1 MAASAQA
8 RAAGNG
14 RRGSPVGPA
23 RRGQV
28 DRAPLDISLSDAMLR
43 SPKTSEVVARD
54 LVRDIVGQGLQT
66 GDPLPHEAS
75 MLEHYGVSRESLREG
90 LRLLEV
96 QGLISIRRGPG
107 GGPTVGRVDPAHLGR
122 IATLYYH
129 LAGATYAELFDAWV
143 RTEPI
148 LAEEAARNPDRE
160 AVRGAM
166 APYRDH
172 LDPTAHGDDVEEF
185 VQRHTHFHAVLA
197 SLTGNRVL
205 ELMLQ
210 TVGCI
215 VTHHVVVSAD
225 PRDMSGTIAEDHASI
240 ARAVAAGHPQQART
254 LMEQHIRTMSDF
266 YSAELGEQ
274 QREYIEWR

>member
-8 RAAGNG
+8 RAAGSG
-14 RRGSPVGPA
+14 RRGSSGGRA
-23 RRGQV
+23 IGGQT
-28 DRAPLDISLSDAMLR
+28 APLDIPLSDAMLR
-43 SPKTSEVVARD
+43 PPKTAEVVARD
-54 LVRDIVGQGLQT
+54 LVRDIVAQGLQT
-66 GDPLPHEAS
+66 GDALPHEAS

-107 GGPTVGRVDPAHLGR
+107 GGPSVGRVDPAHLGR

-148 LAEEAARNPDRE
+148 LAEEAARNPDRGV
-160 AVRGAM
+160 VRRAM
-166 APYRDH
+166 APYREGLH
-172 LDPTAHGDDVEEF
+172 PEAHGDDVEEF

-225 PRDMSGTIAEDHASI
+225 PRDMRSTIAEDHASI

-254 LMEQHIRTMSDF
+254 LMERHIRTMSDF
-266 YSAELGEQ
+266 YSRELGEQ

>member
-1 MAASAQA
+1 MAAS
-8 RAAGNG
+8 
-14 RRGSPVGPA
+14 
-23 RRGQV
+23 
-28 DRAPLDISLSDAMLR
+28 APLDISLSDAMLR
-43 SPKTSEVVARD
+43 SPKTSEVVARRPRARHRRPGPPD
-54 LVRDIVGQGLQT
+54 RRS
-66 GDPLPHEAS
+66 PPAR
-75 MLEHYGVSRESLREG
+75 GVDARALRREPRVLREG

-148 LAEEAARNPDRE
+148 LAEEAARNPDRG

-172 LDPTAHGDDVEEF
+172 LDPTAQGDDVEEF

-266 YSAELGEQ
+266 YSRGA
-274 QREYIEWR
+274 RRAAA

>member
-8 RAAGNG
+8 RAAGSR
-14 RRGSPVGPA
+14 RRGSSGGRA
-23 RRGQV
+23 IGGQT
-28 DRAPLDISLSDAMLR
+28 APLDIPLSDAMLR
-43 SPKTSEVVARD
+43 PPKTAEVVARD
-54 LVRDIVGQGLQT
+54 LVRDIVAQGLQT
-66 GDPLPHEAS
+66 GDALPHEAS

-107 GGPTVGRVDPAHLGR
+107 GGPSVGRVDPAHLGR

-148 LAEEAARNPDRE
+148 LAEEAARNPDRGS
-160 AVRGAM
+160 VHRAM
-166 APYRDH
+166 APYRDR
-172 LDPTAHGDDVEEF
+172 LAPEADGDDVEEF

-210 TVGCI
+210 TIGCI

-254 LMEQHIRTMSDF
+254 LMERHIRTMSDF
-266 YSAELGEQ
+266 YSRELGEQ